1 MSRARCLA
9 AALLVIGLGFQACAD
24 DKKDVPGSGGIPT
37 NCGLPSPS
45 PGLNRSR
52 VPEPLYLEGEVE
64 LSGTQ
69 KARGGWVSTINIPY
83 SVQEALPLYQAAVE
97 EAGFEIVS
105 QDNEGFEA
113 EFYLRSRK
121 HHAAVQIR
129 RSTCE
134 KASIVFVNIVSVK
147 SLSRPQELVTPQPS
161 PTDQPAS

>member
-1 MSRARCLA
+1 MPGPRCLA
-9 AALLVIGLGFQACAD
+9 AVVLALAVGLPACSEG
-24 DKKDVPGSGGIPT
+24 KKDVPGADGIPT

-69 KARGGWVSTINIPY
+69 KVRGGWVSTINIPY

-113 EFYLRSRK
+113 ELYLRSRK

>member
-1 MSRARCLA
+1 MSRPGLLPAVVLALVFGLA
-9 AALLVIGLGFQACAD
+9 ACSD
-24 DKKDVPGSGGIPT
+24 DSKDVPGAGGIPT

-69 KARGGWVSTINIPY
+69 KVRGGWVSTINIPY

-97 EAGFEIVS
+97 EAGFEIIS

-113 EFYLRSRK
+113 ELYLRSRK

-134 KASIVFVNIVSVK
+134 KASIVFVNIVSAK
-147 SLSRPQELVTPQPS
+147 SLSRPQQLVTPQPS
-161 PTDQPAS
+161 PTK